1 RATKGT
7 KKPKASVKKQQ
18 DTPQPSQAQ
27 QSRPSASTS
36 SLVPVPATAPSK
48 PRRTYYQRANPN
60 FGRRRGPSQPEATT
74 DTNTFSN
81 TAERVQG
88 DDDVVVDGLSD
99 LNQYEELEDPRGSP
113 FSALDKDA
121 GKTSGT
127 LEPFAIIIGTEGP
140 GLDTPNP
147 ARDTLELPL
156 AD

>member
-1 RATKGT
+1 M
-7 KKPKASVKKQQ
+7 
-18 DTPQPSQAQ
+18 
-27 QSRPSASTS
+27 
-36 SLVPVPATAPSK
+36 
-48 PRRTYYQRANPN
+48 
-60 FGRRRGPSQPEATT
+60 
-74 DTNTFSN
+74 
-81 TAERVQG
+81 
-88 DDDVVVDGLSD
+88 VVDGLSD

-156 AD
+156 ADVDKEETLNEDAEEMEDRTMESLSKEDRDKRRRLIAAKIQELQNFGCKQTAKTLQQYAPPLVDWDVSVLRCCRCYAKYDECN